1 MESLLFALT
10 FLAALGAGLI
20 SGLFFAFSSF
30 VMTALHRLPSATGIS
45 AMQSIN
51 VAVLNPLFFAAFFGT
66 AVLCILLVLAG
77 LIRWPE
83 SDAIYLIVDALLYLA
98 GTILVTMVCNV
109 LDGMEPL
116 ADRRRSCC
124 RGILHHGLGSL
135 AELGPLAGHSH
146 AGSFSCAASSVITA
160 SSSDTNAS

>member
-20 SGLFFAFSSF
+20 SGLFFTFSSF

-83 SDAIYLIVDALLYLA
+83 SDAIYLITGALLYLA

-109 LDGMEPL
+109 PL
-116 ADRRRSCC
+116 NNKLARVRPESAK
-124 RGILHHGLGSL
+124 GASL
-135 AELGPLAGHSH
+135 WKQYLAAWTAWNHVRTVAALAG
-146 AGSFSCAASSVITA
+146 AACFTMALVRWPS
-160 SSSDTNAS
+160 

>member
-20 SGLFFAFSSF
+20 SGLFFTFSSF

-98 GTILVTMVCNV
+98 GTILVTMVCS
-109 LDGMEPL
+109 
-116 ADRRRSCC
+116 SCR

>member
-109 LDGMEPL
+109 PL
-116 ADRRRSCC
+116 NNELARVKPESAE
-124 RGILHHGLGSL
+124 GASL
-135 AELGPLAGHSH
+135 WKQYLAAWTAWKHVRTVAALAG
-146 AGSFSCAASSVITA
+146 AACFTMALVRWPS
-160 SSSDTNAS
+160 

>member
-20 SGLFFAFSSF
+20 GGLFFAFSSF

-66 AVLCILLVLAG
+66 A
-77 LIRWPE
+77 
-83 SDAIYLIVDALLYLA
+83 
-98 GTILVTMVCNV
+98 
-109 LDGMEPL
+109 
-116 ADRRRSCC
+116 RSPMPS
-124 RGILHHGLGSL
+124 I
-135 AELGPLAGHSH
+135 
-146 AGSFSCAASSVITA
+146 
-160 SSSDTNAS
+160 

>member
-66 AVLCILLVLAG
+66 AALCFLLALAG

-83 SDAIYLIVDALLYLA
+83 SNAIYLIVGALLYLA

-109 LDGMEPL
+109 PL
-116 ADRRRSCC
+116 NNKLARVKPESAE
-124 RGILHHGLGSL
+124 GASL
-135 AELGPLAGHSH
+135 WKQYLAAWTAWNHVRTVAALAG
-146 AGSFSCAASSVITA
+146 AACFTMALVRWPS
-160 SSSDTNAS
+160 

>member
-109 LDGMEPL
+109 PL
-116 ADRRRSCC
+116 NNKLARVKPESAE
-124 RGILHHGLGSL
+124 GASL
-135 AELGPLAGHSH
+135 WKQYLSAWTAWNHLRTVAALA
-146 AGSFSCAASSVITA
+146 AAAFFTMALVRWPS
-160 SSSDTNAS
+160 